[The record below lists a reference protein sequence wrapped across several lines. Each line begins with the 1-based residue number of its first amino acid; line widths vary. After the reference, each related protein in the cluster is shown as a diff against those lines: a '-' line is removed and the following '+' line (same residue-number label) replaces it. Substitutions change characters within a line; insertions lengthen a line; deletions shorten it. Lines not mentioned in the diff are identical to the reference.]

1 MPRASLPTEP
11 TALQR
16 ALALTA
22 TIVARMALLAV
33 LFGPIGIHAGWVAP
47 LAGFTAFAAG
57 LLLGLLAALLGVAG
71 FLVARGESAAAARAR
86 ALTALLT
93 GAALGVVLI
102 VSAWPG
108 RGLPRINDITTTP
121 DDPPMFQVA
130 ARDSANA
137 ARDMSYPAAFA
148 AQQRAAYPDLLP
160 IPIEQPLADAFVR
173 AQGAASALGW
183 EVMLS
188 SPSEGLLEA
197 QHVSRVFLFVDD
209 IAVRVRPAPGDPSH
223 SLVDVRSKSRVGRG
237 DVGANAKRIRAFR
250 DALSEP

>member
-1 MPRASLPTEP
+1 MPSSSLPTEP

-16 ALALTA
+16 ALALVA
-22 TIVARMALLAV
+22 TIAARVAFLAV
-33 LFGPIGIHAGWVAP
+33 LLGPVGIHAGWVAP
-47 LAGFTAFAAG
+47 LAGFYAFAAG
-57 LLLGLLAALLGVAG
+57 LLLGLLAALLGAAG
-71 FLVARGESAAAARAR
+71 FLAARGETAAAPRAR

-102 VSAWPG
+102 VLAWPG

-121 DDPPMFQVA
+121 DDPPVFQAA
-130 ARDSANA
+130 ARDPANA
-137 ARDMSYPAAFA
+137 TRDMSYPVAFA

-160 IPIEQPLADAFVR
+160 IPIDKPLADAFVR

-183 EVMLS
+183 EVTMS

-209 IAVRVRPAPGDPSH
+209 IAVRVRPDPGDPSH
-223 SLVDVRSKSRVGRG
+223 SLFDVRSKSRVGRG
-237 DVGANAKRIRAFR
+237 DVGANANRIRAFR
-250 DALSEP
+250 DALAKP